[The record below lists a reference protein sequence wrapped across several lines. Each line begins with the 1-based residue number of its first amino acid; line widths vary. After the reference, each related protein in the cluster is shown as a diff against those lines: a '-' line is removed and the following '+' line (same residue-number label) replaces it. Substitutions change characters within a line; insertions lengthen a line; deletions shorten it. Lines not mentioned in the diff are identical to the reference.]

1 MTTLTQEVNQAA
13 KDATVKSFDAA
24 SETFTFE
31 EGQNGVTVNID
42 ELTQQ
47 VEALLQEG
55 GTGTVEVPV
64 TETAYQVS
72 TADLKANMK
81 KLGKMCI
88 RDSPRMIQTGPTGKS
103 MLPAG

>member
-72 TADLKANMK
+72 AADLKANMK
-81 KLGKMCI
+81 KLGTYSTVSTNTSNGNTNM
-88 RDSPRMIQTGPTGKS
+88 R
-103 MLPAG
+103 LA